1 MTDLRRDQS
10 RRPEIRRPE
19 IRRPAAGSDRAVA
32 RVTLS
37 IGRLRLSTET
47 HADGEDGPPPCL
59 MPVRRERA
67 AGARTAASRRPD

>member
-10 RRPEIRRPE
+10 RRPEIRRSE
-19 IRRPAAGSDRAVA
+19 IRRPAGSDRAVA

-59 MPVRRERA
+59 MPVRKERS
-67 AGARTAASRRPD
+67 AGARTAASRRPE

>member
-1 MTDLRRDQS
+1 MTDLRHDQS

-19 IRRPAAGSDRAVA
+19 IRRPAGSDHAVA

-59 MPVRRERA
+59 MPVRKERS
-67 AGARTAASRRPD
+67 AGARTAASRRPE